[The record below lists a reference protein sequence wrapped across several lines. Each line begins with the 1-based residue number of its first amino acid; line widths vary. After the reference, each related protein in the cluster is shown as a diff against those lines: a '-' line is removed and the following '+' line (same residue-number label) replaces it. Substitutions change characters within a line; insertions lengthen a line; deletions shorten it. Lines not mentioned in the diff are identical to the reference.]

1 MVWIAKTNKISQIL
15 KEGTHAYFN
24 WWVNGVCINYG
35 IMLIRA
41 KTRRIIETAM
51 LYVFQFQNE
60 SRFFSKMADSITW
73 KEEIITWVGKIVQN
87 LPQKTYHGEPSMRKE

>member
-73 KEEIITWVGKIVQN
+73 KE
-87 LPQKTYHGEPSMRKE
+87 